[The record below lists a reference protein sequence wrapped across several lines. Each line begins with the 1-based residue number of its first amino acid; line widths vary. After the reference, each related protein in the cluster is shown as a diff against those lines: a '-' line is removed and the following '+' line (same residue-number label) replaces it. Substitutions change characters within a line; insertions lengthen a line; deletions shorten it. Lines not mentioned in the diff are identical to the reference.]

1 MPELPEV
8 ETLCRQMS
16 AVLADAKVRRFDIL
30 DARLGRGKNLGGR
43 RVLSVAREG
52 KWVVIRLDKDLT
64 MRIHLRMTGRLLWGE
79 GDRGILPH
87 TRFTLIFDR
96 GRLDLVD
103 PRRFATLSFDDPSA
117 ESVPIKNPLAGFDT
131 GVLMERAAK
140 RTLPVKSFL
149 LDQKVIAGIGN
160 IYACEILHAA
170 SVDPRR
176 SAGSLSRAEWRKVAA
191 AAGRILRKAVDCR
204 GTSVSDWR
212 DLFGCMAEYQNHLSV
227 YGRAGETCRHCGG
240 TIVRESIGG
249 RGTFFCPA
257 CQR

>member
-16 AVLADAKVRRFDIL
+16 AILTGAKVRRLDIL
-30 DARLGRGKNLGGR
+30 DAKLGRGKNMRGR
-43 RVLSVAREG
+43 QVMAVAREG
-52 KWVVIRLDKDLT
+52 KWVVIKLDKDLT
-64 MRIHLRMTGRLLWGE
+64 MRVHLRMTGRLLWRE
-79 GDRGILPH
+79 GGRDILPH
-87 TRFTLIFDR
+87 TRFAIFFDR

-103 PRRFATLSFDDPSA
+103 PRRFATLAFGSPPA
-117 ESVPIKNPLAGFDT
+117 EPVPIKNPLEGFDT
-131 GVLMERAAK
+131 EILIEKAAK

-170 SVDPRR
+170 FVDPRR

-191 AAGRILRKAVDCR
+191 AAVRILKKAVVCR

-227 YGRAGETCRHCGG
+227 YARTGEACLQCGG

-257 CQR
+257 CQH

>member
-16 AVLADAKVRRFDIL
+16 AVLTGAKVRRFDIL
-30 DARLGRGKNLGGR
+30 DVRLGRGKNLRGR
-43 RVLSVAREG
+43 QVLTVYREG
-52 KWVVIRLDKDLT
+52 KWIVVGLDKDVT
-64 MRIHLRMTGRLLWGE
+64 MRVHLRMTGRLLWGKGGRE
-79 GDRGILPH
+79 ILPH
-87 TRFTLIFDR
+87 TRFTVAFDR

-103 PRRFATLSFDDPSA
+103 PRRFAILSFDEPPA
-117 ESVPIKNPLAGFDT
+117 VSVPIKNPLAGFDT
-131 GVLMERAAK
+131 KILIEEAAK

-176 SAGSLSRAEWRKVAA
+176 SAGSLSRAEWRKVTA
-191 AAGRILRKAVDCR
+191 AAGCILQKAVDCR

-227 YGRAGETCRHCGG
+227 YGRAGESCLRCGE
-240 TIVRESIGG
+240 TIVRKSIGG